1 MMPAGAPDPRLL
13 QFLFARQDAERQ
25 ARADAESAQF
35 EQMLKLRDDARKER
49 EAQISQAKALLDYE
63 AARAG
68 VEDRQGAQTKTA
80 RQIAPDLGKAQ
91 MLDATTGPDATA
103 FVPGGAPN
111 NLLGALN
118 AQGLSPGVLDGF
130 VSGANDQLMSPIV
143 DRQRAQARA
152 DSLAQG
158 IGVDRA
164 LSNIQTGAGLAQ
176 ATADRVGQEELDAT
190 IAQETR
196 AEQRAEREARAA
208 YYRDVDRFGAQ
219 VQSLQNR
226 IDRAKE
232 AAARAPVRSE
242 EARRQGLIVSRL
254 ESRMSRLLNE
264 NLSGEFVN
272 NQKYMVEEIA
282 LVQDG
287 ESAIAD
293 LQAFRDY
300 AAQNP
305 QFLGTTRGGFTN
317 LIASIFETGADVAS
331 VGGGPV
337 GDAIVGIS
345 NRFRDGFVSNG
356 SLTDSQRAKVARDAG
371 LADDGTLQARVDA
384 KTLTARVA
392 YLVTAASNPGRFSN
406 EQYQQNLKRFALDE
420 GTAAG
425 AMRRLESAISE
436 ISGVVDRTR
445 NRIALF
451 ERVAPGTSGGFVG
464 QDGRV
469 ILAPS
474 GRTDFRTFD
483 QPQGVPPQPRTESGV
498 PIDTNFS
505 TPRLSPATQG
515 NSLGVTADQFSG
527 LNALERA
534 AVIESLLDESRQ

>member
-1 MMPAGAPDPRLL
+1 MPAGAPDPRLL

-25 ARADAESAQF
+25 ARADAEAAQF

-49 EAQISQAKALLDYE
+49 DAQLSQAKALLDLE
-63 AARAG
+63 NARAG
-68 VEDRQGAQTKTA
+68 VEDRQGAQMKTA
-80 RQIAPDLGKAQ
+80 KAVAPALGRTQ
-91 MLDATTGPDATA
+91 MLDATTGSDATA
-103 FVPGGAPN
+103 FVPGGAPD
-111 NLLGALN
+111 NLLG
-118 AQGLSPGVLDGF
+118 VLQQLGAGPAVLGQF
-130 VSGANDQLMSPIV
+130 VGGAEDQLMAPIV
-143 DRQRAQARA
+143 SRQRAQAGA
-152 DSLAQG
+152 DAAALG
-158 IGVDRA
+158 IGRDQA
-164 LSNIQTGAGLAQ
+164 FSNIQTGAGLAQ
-176 ATADRVGQEELDAT
+176 ATADRVEQEKLDAT

-196 AEQRAEREARAA
+196 AEQRADREARAS

-226 IDRAKE
+226 IDRARE
-232 AAARAPVRSE
+232 ASSRAPVRSE
-242 EARRQGLIVSRL
+242 EARRQALIASRL

-356 SLTDSQRAKVARDAG
+356 SLTDAQRAKVASDAG
-371 LADDGTLQARVDA
+371 LSDDGTLQARVDA

-445 NRIALF
+445 NRISLF
-451 ERVAPGTSGGFVG
+451 ERVVPGASGGFVG
-464 QDGRV
+464 QDGNV
-469 ILAPS
+469 VLAPS

-483 QPQGVPPQPRTESGV
+483 QRNTAPKQPRTESGV
-498 PIDTNFS
+498 PIDTS
-505 TPRLSPATQG
+505 LSAPRTSPTTNG
-515 NSLGVTADQFSG
+515 NRLGVTADQFSG
-527 LNALERA
+527 LNTLERA
-534 AVIESLLDESRQ
+534 AVIESLLESRQ